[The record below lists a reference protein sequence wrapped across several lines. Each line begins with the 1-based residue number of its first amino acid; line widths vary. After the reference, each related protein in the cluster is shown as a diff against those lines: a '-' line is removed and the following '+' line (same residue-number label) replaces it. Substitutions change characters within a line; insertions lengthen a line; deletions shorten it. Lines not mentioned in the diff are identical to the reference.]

1 MWMAVIA
8 VRSTNKRA
16 SAWLSMVAQGR
27 KTRQPRLQAGAVD
40 PGLLTLGGLQTTIPT
55 RMTMRQE
62 SSIDR

>member
-8 VRSTNKRA
+8 ARSTNKRS

-40 PGLLTLGGLQTTIPT
+40 PRLLTLGGLQTRIPT